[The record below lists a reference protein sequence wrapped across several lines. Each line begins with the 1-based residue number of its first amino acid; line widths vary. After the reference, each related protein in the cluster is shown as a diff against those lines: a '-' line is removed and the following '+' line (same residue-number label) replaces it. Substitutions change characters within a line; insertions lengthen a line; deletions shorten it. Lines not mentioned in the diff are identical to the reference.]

1 MNFVASATSN
11 RIVMKVNFKVS
22 FYLRSNYVTKEGK
35 TPIMMRIFLDGKML
49 NLGSAGFSVEKKFWN
64 TPTSRAIGRSS
75 EVNNLN
81 ASLDMISSHLQEIFR
96 NMQREGNVSLERIKS
111 VYWGKNKNPLTTSM
125 LQFFETYLENVKAE
139 VGFGKSKALY
149 QKYTAAC
156 RHFSE
161 FLTFKYARKDLSFTE
176 LTPAI
181 IDDFFVYLK
190 TVSGMKPNSATRTLK
205 FFKTMIIYARKRDIL
220 NHDPFVNHSFHME
233 PVDRGFLTDEELRLI
248 MQKEFDIPRLDI
260 VRDLFIFSCF
270 CGLAYIDMSQLTPDN
285 IVTLD
290 GKQWIMTKR
299 QKTRIPSNIP
309 LLEIPQLIIEKY
321 RGHTKN
327 GLLLPTISNQKAN
340 AYLKEI
346 ADVCGIR
353 KRLSYHMARHTFAT
367 MSLSKGVPIESVS
380 KMLGHT
386 NIKTTQIYARIT
398 NKKIEEDM
406 RHAADKFNGFADY
419 FKA

>member
-1 MNFVASATSN
+1 
-11 RIVMKVNFKVS
+11 MKVNFKVS

-35 TPIMMRIFLDGKML
+35 TPIMVRIFLDGKML
-49 NLGSAGFSVEKKFWN
+49 NLGSSGLSVDKKVWN
-64 TPTSRAIGRSS
+64 APTNRAVGRSAD
-75 EVNNLN
+75 VLNLN
-81 ASLDMISSHLQEIFR
+81 TNLDMISSSLQNIFR
-96 NMQREGNVSLERIKS
+96 DMQHDGVVSLDRIKS
-111 VYWGKNKNPLTTSM
+111 MYLGKDKKISTFIP
-125 LQFFETYLENVKAE
+125 FFDKYLENVKAE
-139 VGFGKSKALY
+139 VGVGKSKASY
-149 QKYTAAC
+149 QKYAALH
-156 RHFSE
+156 RHFVE
-161 FLTFKYARKDLSFTE
+161 FLNFKYGRKDIAFIE
-176 LTPAI
+176 LTPVI
-181 IDDFFVYLK
+181 IEDFFIYLK
-190 TVSGMKPNSATRTLK
+190 TEAGMKPNSATKTLK
-205 FFKTMIIYARKRDIL
+205 FLKTVVIYARKCDMINR
-220 NHDPFVNHSFHME
+220 DPFVNHSFHF
-233 PVDRGFLTDEELRLI
+233 DYINRDFLTDEELRLI
-248 MQKEFDIPRLDI
+248 MQKEFDVPRLET

-321 RGHTKN
+321 RGRTKN

-406 RHAADKFNGFADY
+406 RQVADKFNGFTNY